1 MKRTRLWAGLA
12 ATAMVATGV
21 TVWAIHSPL
30 AEPSESKAASEI
42 RNAKSKSVEALLNSG
57 LKRQI
62 QQDSSGAAEDFRH
75 VLELDP
81 TNKRAWY
88 GLGLVDQQSGR
99 TADARADFDKALDID
114 PRFMSALY
122 SEAYMLRTSDPD
134 RAIELFKRAVAAD
147 PKATAIQMQ
156 LGNLLAER
164 HRKDEAEDA
173 FRHAVAVDHRLL
185 SQVPEGFRDSVSR

>member
-12 ATAMVATGV
+12 ATAMVATGM
-21 TVWAIHSPL
+21 TVWAIHSPS
-30 AEPSESKAASEI
+30 AEPSESKTASEI
-42 RNAKSKSVEALLNSG
+42 RNAKSESVEALLKSG
-57 LKRQI
+57 LQHQI
-62 QQDSSGAAEDFRH
+62 QQDPSGAAEDFRH
-75 VLELDP
+75 TLELDP
-81 TNKRAWY
+81 KNKRAWY

-99 TADARADFDKALDID
+99 TADARADFDKALNID

-134 RAIELFKRAVAAD
+134 RAIELLKRAAAAD

-156 LGNLLAER
+156 LGNLLTEQ
-164 HRKDEAEDA
+164 HRRDEAEDA

-185 SQVPEGFRDSVSR
+185 SQVPEEFRDSVSR